1 MGTLERH
8 ARLTLRSRKDGVYRN
23 KGSLVIKLI
32 SAGLVSAGLRQPLR
46 IAAAPMRAFFGMLAL
61 VGMAM
66 AVPAQAHLQCAPYA
80 REVSGIN
87 LHGNADGWWDQ
98 ASGIYA
104 RGNEPQVGSVLA
116 FRATHVMRAG
126 HVAVVAKVV
135 DARHVLLNHANW
147 SRPGMIEH
155 GAMAEDV
162 SPNGDWSQVRVWYA
176 PTHSLGLRP
185 SPTYGFIYGRS
196 PRSVLAN
203 ADHGTAAQEVTA
215 LADAQHAS
223 PSPY

>member
-1 MGTLERH
+1 MGTPERN
-8 ARLTLRSRKDGVYRN
+8 ARLTPNPTQDGIYRKRGR
-23 KGSLVIKLI
+23 KLSKVI
-32 SAGLVSAGLRQPLR
+32 SAGLGTQLR
-46 IAAAPMRAFFGMLAL
+46 IIATMALAL
-61 VGMAM
+61 FGIALG
-66 AVPAQAHLQCAPYA
+66 APAQAHLQCAPYA

-87 LHGNADGWWDQ
+87 LHGNAGGWWDQ

-104 RGNEPQVGSVLA
+104 RGSEPKVGSVLA
-116 FRATHVMRAG
+116 FRASHVMRAG

-185 SPTYGFIYGRS
+185 SATYGFIYGHAPS
-196 PRSVLAN
+196 TTLAS
-203 ADHGTAAQEVTA
+203 ADGTAAQEVAA
-215 LADAQHAS
+215 LADARATS
-223 PSPY
+223 RY